1 MSRDDPDRGKKI
13 EERVRFD
20 AIRYANCW
28 EDADILMTALEPA
41 AGKRILSIAS
51 AGDNSLALLA

>member
-41 AGKRILSIAS
+41 
-51 AGDNSLALLA
+51 SLTPS